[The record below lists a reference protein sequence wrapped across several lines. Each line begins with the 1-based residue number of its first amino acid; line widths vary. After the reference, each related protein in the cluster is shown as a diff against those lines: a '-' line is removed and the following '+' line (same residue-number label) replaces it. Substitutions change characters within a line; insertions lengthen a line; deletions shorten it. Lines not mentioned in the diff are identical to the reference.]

1 MAFIR
6 TSFDW
11 AGNLYVSWFSEWFH
25 VHFLIRTVIILLLLW
40 LMIYIIVQLFHY
52 VIAPIFLLFYYNVLF
67 RFWNFLFVETPQEWI
82 YIHYH
87 SKDKPDF
94 NDTYFRLCDK
104 TRRNRL
110 ILSHSRYVDIISKTR
125 KVATRL
131 LAMFCVIA
139 TLWAMSFGLHYEYAV
154 PAWGGQNS
162 NITDDNHT
170 TTPPAAV
177 IPTPIPTATPTTE
190 TNINDFIDEDE
201 TGNEDI
207 EDIPNDIEYGYLN
220 PANIP
225 PYINVFFMLNESG
238 SSGARLRD
246 APSISQS
253 TIIEIVWLDAVLEY
267 LHQFVQDEDVR
278 GLYWLRVVSPSGTE
292 GYISSQLVYIV

>member
-11 AGNLYVSWFSEWFH
+11 AGDLYVRWFSEWFH

-40 LMIYIIVQLFHY
+40 LMIYIAIQLFHY
-52 VIAPIFLLFYYNVLF
+52 VVAPIFLLFYYNVLF
-67 RFWNFLFVETPQEWI
+67 RLWNFLFVETPQEWI

-104 TRRNRL
+104 TRQNRL
-110 ILSHSRYVDIISKTR
+110 ILSRSRYIDVVSKTR
-125 KVATRL
+125 KVASRL

-139 TLWAMSFGLHYEYAV
+139 TLWAMSFGLHHEYAV
-154 PAWGGQNS
+154 PVWGGQN
-162 NITDDNHT
+162 NGIIDNNNFSASPSAT
-170 TTPPAAV
+170 GVVP
-177 IPTPIPTATPTTE
+177 IPTPTPE
-190 TNINDFIDEDE
+190 TNINDYDSIDVGIEEETANIPEDV
-201 TGNEDI
+201 
-207 EDIPNDIEYGYLN
+207 EYSYLN

-225 PYINVFFMLNESG
+225 PNVNVFFMLNEFG

-267 LHQFVQDEDVR
+267 LHHFVPDEDVR
-278 GLYWLRVVSPSGTE
+278 GLYWLRVVTPSGTE
-292 GYISSQLVYIV
+292 GYISSQLVHII